1 MRTTVA
7 IDDPILDEI
16 KAIQAQEG
24 KGLGE
29 LLNELLILALALREK
44 KEVAIEPFE
53 WISKD
58 MGTPLVDLNDKE
70 ALWAVLDGRAKP

>member
-29 LLNELLILALALREK
+29 LMNELLIRALAERRSAPWK
-44 KEVAIEPFE
+44 APRFE
-53 WISKD
+53 WDSQP
-58 MGTPLVDLNDKE
+58 MGFKVDLEDKDAVW
-70 ALWAVLDGRAKP
+70 ALLDAEEPP